1 MITILAVSVALIA
14 GLMMTRVVKPLK
26 LPDVTAYLVA
36 GVLIGPYF
44 LGQLNIP
51 GIGFIST

>member
-36 GVLIGPYF
+36 GVLYAYSRSY
-44 LGQLNIP
+44 LQ
-51 GIGFIST
+51 